1 MKRLLLFITTIS
13 LFIAPLRA
21 DEGMWLPYLLQL
33 NEKDMQ
39 ANGMKISADDIYS
52 INHGS
57 LKDAVVLFGSGCTGE
72 IVSDQGLLL
81 TNHHC
86 GYGRIQAHSS
96 LEHDYLTNGFWA
108 MNKSEELPN
117 PGFTVT
123 LLVSMKDVTDEV
135 LEGVYSNMSES
146 ERQKNNRKK
155 YSKNQR
161 KCSKRN
167 ALSSSY
173 HSYLQ

>member
-1 MKRLLLFITTIS
+1 MNRKIILTS
-13 LFIAPLRA
+13 LCIFFYMFAQA
-21 DEGMWLPYLLQL
+21 DEGMWLPYLLSL

-39 ANGMKISADDIYS
+39 ANGMKISAEDIYS

-96 LEHDYLTNGFWA
+96 LEHDYLTHGFWA
-108 MNKSEELPN
+108 NSLEEELPN

-123 LLVSMKDVTDEV
+123 FLISMKDITKEV
-135 LEGVYSNMSES
+135 LQGVNDQMTEA
-146 ERQKNNRKK
+146 ERHAII
-155 YSKNQR
+155 SKNCQ
-161 KCSKRN
+161 KI
-167 ALSSSY
+167 
-173 HSYLQ
+173 